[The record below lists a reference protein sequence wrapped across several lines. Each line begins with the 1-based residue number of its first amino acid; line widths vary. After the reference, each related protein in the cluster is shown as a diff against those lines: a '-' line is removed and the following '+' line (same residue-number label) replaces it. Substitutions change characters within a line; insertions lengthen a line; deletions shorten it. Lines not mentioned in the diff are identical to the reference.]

1 MTRDRQRGVIF
12 DLDGVLT
19 HTGPAHQQS
28 WQDLAEQY
36 GLSMT
41 DEFFRNTFGM
51 QNYQIIPLLLG
62 REVSPQ
68 EIEEIS
74 EQKEACYR
82 RIVAAQL
89 QAAPGALPLL
99 DDLRQQEFALA
110 IGSSAPKANVD
121 LALNT
126 LGIQDYFQAVVT
138 GEQVTQGKPA
148 PDTFLLAAQKL
159 GLDPS
164 HCVVVED
171 AVQGVEA
178 GKAAGMA
185 VIAVTTTR
193 ERADLNQADL
203 IVDCLSEVT
212 AQRTVR
218 LLQTSA

>member
-1 MTRDRQRGVIF
+1 MTTGKQRGVIF

-19 HTGPAHQQS
+19 HTGPAHQHA
-28 WQDLAEQY
+28 WQDLAEQHD
-36 GLSMT
+36 LSMT

-62 REVSPQ
+62 RAASPQ
-68 EIEEIS
+68 EITEMS

-82 RIVAAQL
+82 RIAACQL
-89 QAAPGALPLL
+89 QAAPGVLSLL
-99 DDLRQQEFALA
+99 DDLKQQGFALA
-110 IGSSAPKANVD
+110 IGSSAPQANVD
-121 LALNT
+121 LAVDS
-126 LGIQDYFQAVVT
+126 LGIRDSFQAIVT

-164 HCVVVED
+164 QCVVVED

-178 GKAAGMA
+178 GKGAGMA

-193 ERADLNQADL
+193 ERAELTQADL
-203 IVDCLSEVT
+203 IVDCLIEVT
-212 AQRTVR
+212 AQQAMQ
-218 LLQTSA
+218 LLPT